1 MRVLF
6 LEHDHASPPGPI
18 AERFAELGY
27 QIDRQVIVPATHYY
41 SPNVTFNFP
50 DPTDF
55 DAIVVMGAPWGAWD
69 ESAIGNWLLP
79 EIEWLQD
86 ADRSEIPV
94 MGICFG
100 GQLLARTH
108 GGSVG
113 RAPRAEIG
121 FSTVWSDIPEI
132 NGQWFQYHFDRW
144 VTPPTATELARNS
157 LAPQAF
163 SLRKNLAL
171 QFHPE
176 VTSSI
181 LRTWLDVTGDKDIV
195 NDSQDPAILLDH
207 LEANDTLTTR
217 RAHALV
223 DYFIKNFANPSRI
236 AP

>member
-18 AERFAELGY
+18 AERFTELGY
-27 QIDRQVIVPATHYY
+27 HIDRQIIVPATHYY
-41 SPNVTFNFP
+41 SPNVTFDFP

-69 ESAIGNWLLP
+69 VSTIGNWLLP

-86 ADRSEIPV
+86 ADKSEIPV

-108 GGSVG
+108 GGSVA

-144 VTPPTATELARNS
+144 VTPPAATELARNS

-163 SLRKNLAL
+163 SLRRNLAL

-195 NDSQDPAILLDH
+195 NDSQDPAILMAH
-207 LEANDTLTTR
+207 LAANDAQTTR

-223 DYFIKNFANPSRI
+223 DYFIKNFANPPRMT
-236 AP
+236 P

>member
-1 MRVLF
+1 MQVLF

-18 AERFAELGY
+18 AERFTELGY
-27 QIDRQVIVPATHYY
+27 KIDRQIIVPASHYH
-41 SPNVTFNFP
+41 SPNVTFDFP
-50 DPTDF
+50 DPTNF

-69 ESAIGNWLLP
+69 DATIGNWLLP
-79 EIEWLQD
+79 EIQWLHA
-86 ADRSEIPV
+86 ADKSEIPV

-121 FSTVWSDIPEI
+121 FSTVWSEVPEL

-144 VTPPTATELARNS
+144 VTPPGATELARNS

-163 SLRKNLAL
+163 SIRRNLAL

-176 VTSSI
+176 VTSSV
-181 LRTWLDVTGDKDIV
+181 LRAWIEVTGDQDIV
-195 NDSQDPAILLDH
+195 NDSQDLDILMAH
-207 LEANDTLTTR
+207 LAANDTHTTQ
-217 RAHALV
+217 RAHKLV
-223 DYFIKNFANPSRI
+223 DYFIENFNNSPRI
-236 AP
+236 QS